1 MGRWI
6 VSNIDYDYY
15 AIADEI
21 KNTSDTNEK
30 QELINKV
37 KEHNDSYYLLAN
49 GIVTK
54 DNKEL
59 YDDIINY
66 IINGNEKFHAGYLL
80 IDKIVSREDKD
91 LFDKIVEVAIQY
103 PEHRKMLIESDIIT
117 EDEATEIELKNLY

>member
-21 KNTSDTNEK
+21 KNTSDINEK

-49 GIVTK
+49 GTVTK
-54 DNKEL
+54 DHKEL
-59 YDDIINY
+59 YDNIINY

-80 IDKIVSREDKD
+80 IDKIVSREDTD
-91 LFDKIVEVAIQY
+91 LFDKVVEAAIKY
-103 PEHRKMLIESDIIT
+103 PEHRKMLIEDNIIT
-117 EDEATEIELKNLY
+117 EDEAIEIELKNL